1 MARTSQTRLA
11 VLGALS
17 VEPMTGYAVRAAIRD
32 TLGHFW
38 HESFGQI
45 YPTLA
50 ELEQEGLIRRTVPG
64 LTSGAVL
71 EITPAGTAELRH
83 LLRGPIRRTPPRNSL
98 LLRLFFGRQL
108 GVDGCRQLLIEAL
121 AEAEASAQRFA
132 AIRAVSDSEPA
143 SPDQPYWLMT
153 LSAGEYAAQAQI
165 AWLRE
170 SLAALATVDAGPAA
184 GEPAP
189 ATGDGEAQSAS
200 VDPGR
205 QLR

>member
-17 VEPMTGYAVRAAIRD
+17 VEPMTGYAVRAAIGH

-50 ELEQEGLIRRTVPG
+50 ELEAESLIRRTAPG
-64 LTSGAVL
+64 LTSGAVF
-71 EITPAGTAELRH
+71 EITPTGESALVEL
-83 LLRGPIRRTPPRNSL
+83 LAGPIRRAPPRNGL
-98 LLRLFFGRQL
+98 LLRLFFGRHL
-108 GVDGCRQLLIEAL
+108 GVDGCRRMLTEAL
-121 AEAEASAQRFA
+121 ADAEASAA
-132 AIRAVSDSEPA
+132 HLAEIRAASDSERV

-153 LSAGEYAAQAQI
+153 LSAGEYAVRAQI

-170 SLAALATVDAGPAA
+170 SLAVL
-184 GEPAP
+184 
-189 ATGDGEAQSAS
+189 DG
-200 VDPGR
+200 
-205 QLR
+205 L